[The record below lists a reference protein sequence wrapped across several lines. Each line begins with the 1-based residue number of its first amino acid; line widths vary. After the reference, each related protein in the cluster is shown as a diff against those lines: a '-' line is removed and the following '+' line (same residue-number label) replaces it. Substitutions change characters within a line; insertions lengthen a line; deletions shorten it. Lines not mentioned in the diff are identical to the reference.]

1 MARRAVLLR
10 LEALGFLRQGRPRP
24 PLPARLHARAE
35 PHDRERR
42 MTTVVPERDDYLVHP
57 LPARAKRVMTRGNT
71 RSTLY
76 VPPAPPYAVKGE
88 GAIVTDQLGHEVID
102 CNNNYTSLIHGHAQ
116 PDVTAAVTPLM
127 AQGTAF
133 GLPTES
139 EITLAEMLAARTGHE
154 RWRFSNSGTE
164 AVMTAI
170 RAARA
175 FTGRDKLIRFE
186 GSYHGTSAAVA
197 EAGSDLAAVL
207 IDLMPNRAGLVPA
220 EHAFVDHVRETTR
233 RVDALM
239 IVDEVITLR
248 MAVGGLAQTY
258 GVKPDLISAG
268 KIIGGGFPVGAVGG
282 REDVLGVFD
291 PLGQRNVGWGGTF
304 SANPITMTAGRVAM
318 ALFDEEAIA
327 SLNARGN
334 ALRTALEEAGIAV
347 SGNGSLMRIREQL
360 DLGELWWA
368 AYERGVMLGTNG
380 LLALSTPMT
389 DTHISTIE
397 RGAVDAVRAL
407 RGRTTT

>member
-1 MARRAVLLR
+1 
-10 LEALGFLRQGRPRP
+10 
-24 PLPARLHARAE
+24 
-35 PHDRERR
+35 

-57 LPARAKRVMTRGNT
+57 LPARAKQVMTRGNT

-186 GSYHGTSAAVA
+186 GSYHGTSDAVVSVTAPGVTAGVRSDVIEVPQGDRAAFDAAVA

-220 EHAFVDHVRETTR
+220 EQAFVDHVRETTR

-248 MAVGGLAQTY
+248 MAFGGLAQAY

-397 RGAVDAVRAL
+397 RGTVDAVRAL

>member
-1 MARRAVLLR
+1 MIDSR
-10 LEALGFLRQGRPRP
+10 L
-24 PLPARLHARAE
+24 
-35 PHDRERR
+35 
-42 MTTVVPERDDYLVHP
+42 ERDDYVVHP

-76 VPPAPPYAVKGE
+76 GPPAPPYAVRGE
-88 GAIVTDQLGHEVID
+88 GAVVTDQLGHEVID

-116 PDVTAAVTPLM
+116 PEVIAAVTPLM
-127 AQGTAF
+127 TQGTAF
-133 GLPTES
+133 GLPTET
-139 EITLAEMLAARTGHE
+139 EISLAELLVARTGYE

-175 FTGRDKLIRFE
+175 FTGRDVIIRFE
-186 GSYHGTSAAVA
+186 GSYHGTSDAVVSVKAPGVTAGVRSDVIEVPQGDRAAFDAAV
-197 EAGSDLAAVL
+197 EYAGNSLAAVL

-220 EHAFVDHVRETTR
+220 EPAFVDHIRETTR

-248 MAVGGLAQTY
+248 MAFGGLARAY
-258 GVKPDLISAG
+258 GVEPDLISAG

-282 REDVLGVFD
+282 REEVLSVFD
-291 PLGQRNVGWGGTF
+291 PLGERSVGWGGTF
-304 SANPITMTAGRVAM
+304 SANPITMTAGRIAM
-318 ALFDEEAIA
+318 ELFDEESVAA
-327 SLNARGN
+327 LNARGDSLRS
-334 ALRTALEEAGIAV
+334 ALTDAGVAV
-347 SGNGSLMRIREQL
+347 SGSGSLIRIREDL

-389 DTHISTIE
+389 DSHVSTIE
-397 RGAVDAVRAL
+397 RGTVDAVRAL